1 MKTESGELVGAGG
14 NTDTTSVAVVDDHD
28 AIQLAVQIW
37 CQETN
42 PPISIDAGYRS
53 TTEFLATHQDGSL
66 AVVVFDLEQS
76 QHRPD
81 FAGLE
86 KVAAMGHR
94 VIVYS
99 HLAGDEV
106 ILRCLELGAVTF
118 IVKSEGRS
126 HLIDAMRAALVN
138 EPYVGPKMAK
148 AIFHDRSVGRPRLA
162 PREQEVLIAWFQT
175 ESKDLVGQKLR
186 ISSTTVR
193 THLQRVRAKYAAAGR
208 PAPTKSALVA
218 RAIQDGIIF
227 LDDL

>member
-1 MKTESGELVGAGG
+1 VGVEG
-14 NTDTTSVAVVDDHD
+14 NTGHTAVTVVDDHD

-37 CQETN
+37 CREAS
-42 PPISIDAGYRS
+42 PPISIGAGYHS
-53 TTEFLATHQDGSL
+53 TTDFLGAHQDGSP
-66 AVVVFDLEQS
+66 AVVVFDLEQNR
-76 QHRPD
+76 HRPD

-126 HLIDAMRAALVN
+126 HLIDAVRAALVL
-138 EPYVGPKMAK
+138 EPYVGPMMAK
-148 AIFHDRSVGRPRLA
+148 AIFHDRNVGRPKLA
-162 PREQEVLIAWFQT
+162 AREQEVLIAWFQT

>member
-1 MKTESGELVGAGG
+1 MTNHGGE
-14 NTDTTSVAVVDDHD
+14 TDTSSVTVIDDHD
-28 AIQLAVQIW
+28 AIRLAVQIW
-37 CQETN
+37 CQQAD
-42 PPISIDAGYRS
+42 PPISTYGGYES
-53 TTEFLATHQDGSL
+53 TAEFLAARQDGSQG
-66 AVVVFDLEQS
+66 VVVFDLEQRG
-76 QHRPD
+76 HRPD
-81 FAGLE
+81 FPGLE
-86 KVAAMGHR
+86 KVAAIGHR

-118 IVKSEGRS
+118 IVKSEGKS
-126 HLIDAMRAALVN
+126 HLIDAVRAALAN
-138 EPYVGPKMAK
+138 EPYVGPRMAK
-148 AIFHDRSVGRPRLA
+148 AIFHDKSGGRPKLA
-162 PREQEVLIAWFQT
+162 PREKEVLIAWFQT
-175 ESKDLVGQKLR
+175 ESKDLVGQKLD

>member
-1 MKTESGELVGAGG
+1 MTDQGDD
-14 NTDTTSVAVVDDHD
+14 TDTTSVTVIDDHE

-37 CQETN
+37 CARAD
-42 PPISIDAGYRS
+42 PPIALRAGYAVTS
-53 TTEFLATHQDGSL
+53 EFLL
-66 AVVVFDLEQS
+66 AHREGPPVVVVFDLEQR

-81 FAGLE
+81 FLGLE
-86 KVAAMGHR
+86 RVSALGHR

-118 IVKSEGRS
+118 VVKSEGKS
-126 HLIDAMRAALVN
+126 HLIDAIRAALVN
-138 EPYVGPKMAK
+138 EPYVGPRMAK
-148 AIFHDRSVGRPRLA
+148 AMFHDRSVGRPKLG
-162 PREQEVLIAWFQT
+162 PREKEVLIAWFQT
-175 ESKDLVGQKLR
+175 ESKDLVGHKLA
-186 ISSTTVR
+186 ISPTTVR
-193 THLQRVRAKYAAAGR
+193 THLQRVRAKYAAVGR